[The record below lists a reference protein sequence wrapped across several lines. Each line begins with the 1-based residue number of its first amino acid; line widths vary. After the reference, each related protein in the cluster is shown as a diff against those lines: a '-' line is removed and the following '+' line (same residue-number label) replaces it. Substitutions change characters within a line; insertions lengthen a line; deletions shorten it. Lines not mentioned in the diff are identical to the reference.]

1 MRVQARECIWRQ
13 SREGSRVEGGS
24 RGPPIRSFSPRT
36 REPATCYSVYSVRLV
51 RLDSFAHLSPLSPL
65 SHLSCIFAFRSRRN
79 SQLGDSPRAASLLL
93 IQDKATLPNH
103 IQPLSLSLS
112 LNARRRSSHP
122 SSHHHRS
129 HSHSSHRS
137 AASTPLRTAPAS
149 PAQPSPQSS
158 THHSPPGL
166 PRAPS

>member
-36 REPATCYSVYSVRLV
+36 REPTTCYSVYSI

-112 LNARRRSSHP
+112 LNARRRRTSHP